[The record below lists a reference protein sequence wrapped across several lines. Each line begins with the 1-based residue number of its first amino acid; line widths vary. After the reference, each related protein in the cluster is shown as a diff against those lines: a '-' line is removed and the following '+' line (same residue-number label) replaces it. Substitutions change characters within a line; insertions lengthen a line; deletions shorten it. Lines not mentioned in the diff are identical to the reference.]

1 MIVTIEI
8 QNLKCG
14 GCAHTIIS
22 SLEGLSNVEDV
33 HINVAS
39 SELTYNCLTAED
51 KQVVA
56 QKLKNLGYPVI
67 EDENSI
73 SLKAKSYISCAIG
86 KIKK

>member
-22 SLEGLSNVEDV
+22 SLEGLNNVQDV
-33 HINVAS
+33 YINVDS
-39 SELTYNCLTAED
+39 SELTYKCLTAAD
-51 KQVVA
+51 KIAVV
-56 QKLKNLGYPVI
+56 QKLNNLGYPVI

-73 SLKAKSYISCAIG
+73 SLKAKSYVSCAIG